1 VQKLVTTVP
10 DTKIPFWNRML
21 ELSRVVRWEMGVAH
35 ITGSFATCPEM
46 VSPTAA
52 RDMRVFNEMEE

>member
-1 VQKLVTTVP
+1 
-10 DTKIPFWNRML
+10 ML
-21 ELSRVVRWEMGVAH
+21 ELPRVVRWEMGVAH
-35 ITGSFATCPEM
+35 ITGSFAICPEM